1 MEVCEIVEKIG
12 APHAMTNIKSKP
24 KKTQYELN

>member
-24 KKTQYELN
+24 KKPQYELN

>member
-12 APHAMTNIKSKP
+12 APQAMTNIKSKP
-24 KKTQYELN
+24 KKPQYELN